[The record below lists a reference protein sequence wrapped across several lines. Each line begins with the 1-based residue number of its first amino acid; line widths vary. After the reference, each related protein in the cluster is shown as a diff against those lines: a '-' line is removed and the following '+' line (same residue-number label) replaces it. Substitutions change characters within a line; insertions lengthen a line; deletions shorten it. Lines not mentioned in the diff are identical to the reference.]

1 MKCTGRY
8 CPTND
13 GYDLDSEI
21 DLFVDKAKELV
32 KAVECST
39 PVDKNVRAILR
50 AIATTIVDNI
60 E

>member
-1 MKCTGRY
+1 MKDTGRY
-8 CPTND
+8 CPTNN
-13 GYDLDSEI
+13 GYDLDAEI
-21 DLFVDKAKELV
+21 NLFVDKAKELI

-50 AIATTIVDNI
+50 AITTTIVDSI